1 MSEIRL
7 SLADLHELVGSYDDA
22 LALYEE
28 VRAETGHVDAW
39 RGMAS
44 TLRRLGEYERA
55 LAVVDEAFRTEA
67 LRGADLAPLWLEQG
81 WTLSVAGHLQEAI
94 EVLEAG
100 VAAAGARRD
109 PIIGQL
115 LLQLTRAET
124 VAGRPEDALK
134 HALIGR
140 DIVEDAG
147 DLRGTVSAMRL
158 LGDTYRTLGR
168 LDEAA
173 AALERGLELAERVG
187 SLEEIGS
194 CLVNLGI
201 VEHERRRF
209 PEALAVTRRAIAEFE
224 RVGHGAGRAQSYAN
238 LAWTLWHVD
247 EDDEALA
254 YARRAID
261 VGSSIG
267 HPIAV
272 ADATDTIAH
281 VAQGR
286 GEFREAATAAEQAAT
301 IYAEAG
307 AVPQARGSFLVAAEA
322 WQKLGEEDRARAA
335 NDRARSLAVA

>member
-1 MSEIRL
+1 MT
-7 SLADLHELVGSYDDA
+7 A
-22 LALYEE
+22 
-28 VRAETGHVDAW
+28 
-39 RGMAS
+39 
-44 TLRRLGEYERA
+44 
-55 LAVVDEAFRTEA
+55 
-67 LRGADLAPLWLEQG
+67 
-81 WTLSVAGHLQEAI
+81 
-94 EVLEAG
+94 
-100 VAAAGARRD
+100 
-109 PIIGQL
+109 
-115 LLQLTRAET
+115 
-124 VAGRPEDALK
+124 
-134 HALIGR
+134 R

-147 DLRGTVSAMRL
+147 DLRGMVSAMRL

-187 SLEEIGS
+187 SLEEIGG
-194 CLVNLGI
+194 CLSISGSSS
-201 VEHERRRF
+201 
-209 PEALAVTRRAIAEFE
+209 TS
-224 RVGHGAGRAQSYAN
+224 GAGFRSPRRHPAGRSQNSSASDMARAAPRATRTSPGP
-238 LAWTLWHVD
+238 LWHVD